1 MHVTLIEPTIH
12 LSSAQYTHPVMFSLS
27 LGPASG
33 IVGETVALPLVIQDP
48 LLDVEVL
55 IAQAV
60 FPSGTSRTLSIPP
73 SSFLKIGL
81 PLLHSPFSNLSEID
95 LD

>member
-12 LSSAQYTHPVMFSLS
+12 LSSAQYAHPVVFNLS

-33 IVGETVALPLVIQDP
+33 IVGEFVALPLVILAP

-55 IAQAV
+55 IAHV
-60 FPSGTSRTLSIPP
+60 VSPFFTNRTLSIPP

-81 PLLHSPFSNLSEID
+81 PQLQSPFSNLSGID